1 MSRPAGVQIRRWFLL
16 LVGLLLV
23 TNAGALTASWL
34 VGRSVRA
41 ATEEAQPLL
50 GATVAIRAEIL
61 AAQRDLFRYLAEL
74 APDVAPALSR
84 LDNLGKLLER
94 ARGLHGA
101 GGFRAELDEIARA
114 AERYRKVLEILPRS
128 VEGARDWNRIEE
140 YGTMA
145 VRLGTEVEKRADRLA
160 SLALERIRSNGAAAA
175 RLATGVW
182 WASLGALGVGVLTVL
197 ALVRW
202 WHRFQDTIL
211 GL

>member
-23 TNAGALTASWL
+23 TNVGALAASWL
-34 VGRSVRA
+34 VERSVRS
-41 ATEEAQPLL
+41 ATEKAQPLL

-61 AAQRDLFRYLAEL
+61 AAQRDLFRYLAEFT
-74 APDVAPALSR
+74 PDVAPALSR
-84 LDNLGKLLER
+84 LDNLEKLLEQ
-94 ARGLHGA
+94 ARGLPGA
-101 GGFRAELDEIARA
+101 EGFRPELDEIGRA
-114 AERYRKVLEILPRS
+114 ADRYRKVLEILPRT

-160 SLALERIRSNGAAAA
+160 SLALARIRSNGEAAA
-175 RLATGVW
+175 RLATWVR
-182 WASLGALGVGVLTVL
+182 WASLGGLGVGLLTIL

-202 WHRFQDTIL
+202 WRRFQDMIL